1 MISYAEMQLGA
12 LELEQFLPKITG
24 ESWVA
29 IRNNRMWHAMKLEDL
44 IHEKLSH
51 NGCNKWVLK
60 STKMSI
66 LGKMIKY
73 HHDNGFIAQ
82 FR

>member
-12 LELEQFLPKITG
+12 LKLEHFLQNIAG

-44 IHEKLSH
+44 IHEKFSH
-51 NGCNKWVLK
+51 SGCCKWVLK
-60 STKMSI
+60 RKKMSI
-66 LGKMIKY
+66 LGKVIDY
-73 HHDNGFIAQ
+73 HHDD
-82 FR
+82 